1 MTAAGASSRDVIVAL
16 ATAPGNG
23 PMAVVRA
30 SGDGAAEALR
40 RVDARMPEGVMRRC
54 VRAAELRLSA
64 GPLPCLAA
72 CMPGPHSYT
81 GEDAFELFVP
91 GHAEVV
97 RLVLHALMQSPGV
110 REAGPGEFTLRA
122 FEQGRLT
129 LEQAEGVAATIAART
144 DAEVHAAAMLRSG
157 TVGTRVHHVSE
168 AVADLLALVEAG
180 IDFTDQED
188 VVAIGRAELCAGIQ
202 TAIASLREMIDGSVP
217 LERLAATPWV
227 VLAGAPNAGKS
238 ALFNALLGRQRA
250 VVAAVAG
257 TTRDV
262 LVEPWRVPA
271 TSGSLEVLL
280 VDAPGEMCEAQGL
293 DALGQ
298 HMRDQAMQRATITI
312 ACDAD
317 GRFDE
322 AIEQSCRI
330 RVHTK
335 CDRSVAARPGTIATS
350 ALHGTGLDA
359 LAAAVGRMAEGLGA
373 TAATEGAVL
382 AERHR
387 TLISEAI
394 DHLQAALGAA
404 QTGTGRVMEHPELVS
419 AALHGA
425 IESLGGIVGR
435 LAPDDILGRIFSR
448 FCVGK

>member
-30 SGDGAAEALR
+30 SGDGAVEALR
-40 RVDARMPEGVMRRC
+40 RVDARMPEGPMRRC

-64 GPLPCLAA
+64 GPLPCLVA

-97 RLVLHALMQSPGV
+97 RLVLHALTQSPGV

-157 TVGTRVHHVSE
+157 TIGTRVHHVSE
-168 AVADLLALVEAG
+168 TVADLLALVEAG

-188 VVAIGRAELCAGIQ
+188 VVAIGRAELCAGID
-202 TAIASLREMIDGSVP
+202 AAMASLREMIDGSVP

-271 TSGSLEVLL
+271 TSGTLEVLL
-280 VDAPGEMCEAQGL
+280 VDAPGEMREAQG
-293 DALGQ
+293 DV
-298 HMRDQAMQRATITI
+298 RDQQIRLQLVHEEVEQRA
-312 ACDAD
+312 
-317 GRFDE
+317 
-322 AIEQSCRI
+322 
-330 RVHTK
+330 RVHAEAGAHEVRERR
-335 CDRSVAARPGTIATS
+335 DRVALVGAHDHERQRPAAQARGSERGPQPRARRAASISGPSRAGATS
-350 ALHGTGLDA
+350 TRKRTTTSRSSSQRRSSASTPS
-359 LAAAVGRMAEGLGA
+359 A
-373 TAATEGAVL
+373 TASPTSPT
-382 AERHR
+382 RCR
-387 TLISEAI
+387 SST
-394 DHLQAALGAA
+394 
-404 QTGTGRVMEHPELVS
+404 RP
-419 AALHGA
+419 
-425 IESLGGIVGR
+425 
-435 LAPDDILGRIFSR
+435 
-448 FCVGK
+448 

>member
-1 MTAAGASSRDVIVAL
+1 MV
-16 ATAPGNG
+16 
-23 PMAVVRA
+23 
-30 SGDGAAEALR
+30 
-40 RVDARMPEGVMRRC
+40 
-54 VRAAELRLSA
+54 
-64 GPLPCLAA
+64 
-72 CMPGPHSYT
+72 
-81 GEDAFELFVP
+81 
-91 GHAEVV
+91 
-97 RLVLHALMQSPGV
+97 
-110 REAGPGEFTLRA
+110 
-122 FEQGRLT
+122 
-129 LEQAEGVAATIAART
+129 
-144 DAEVHAAAMLRSG
+144 
-157 TVGTRVHHVSE
+157 
-168 AVADLLALVEAG
+168 
-180 IDFTDQED
+180 
-188 VVAIGRAELCAGIQ
+188 
-202 TAIASLREMIDGSVP
+202 DGSVP

-271 TSGSLEVLL
+271 TSGTLEVLL
-280 VDAPGEMCEAQGL
+280 VDAPGEMREAQGL

-298 HMRDQAMQRATITI
+298 HMRDQAMRRATITV

-317 GRFDE
+317 GRFTE
-322 AIEQSCRI
+322 ATGQSCRI
-330 RVHTK
+330 CVHTK
-335 CDRSVAARPGTIATS
+335 CDRSAAIAPGTIATS

-359 LAAAVGRMAEGLGA
+359 LATAVGRMAEGLGA
-373 TAATEGAVL
+373 TAATAGVVL

-404 QTGTGRVMEHPELVS
+404 KTGTDRVMEHPELVS

-425 IESLGGIVGR
+425 IESLGGIAGR

>member
-16 ATAPGNG
+16 ATAPGDG

-40 RVDARMPEGVMRRC
+40 HMDARMPEGPMRRC
-54 VRAAELRLSA
+54 VRSAELRLSA
-64 GPLPCLAA
+64 GSLPCLVA

-81 GEDAFELFVP
+81 GEDSFELFVP

-97 RLVLHALMQSPGV
+97 RLVLQASMQSPGV

-144 DAEVHAAAMLRSG
+144 DAEVQAAAMLRSG
-157 TVGTRVHHVSE
+157 TVGTRVHQVSE
-168 AVADLLALVEAG
+168 TVADLLALVEAG

-188 VVAIGRAELCAGIQ
+188 VVAIGRAELCAGIE
-202 TAIASLREMIDGSVP
+202 ASLASLRQMIDGSVP

-227 VLAGAPNAGKS
+227 LLAGAPNAGKS
-238 ALFNALLGRQRA
+238 ALFNALLGRRRA

-271 TSGSLEVLL
+271 TTGTLEVLL
-280 VDAPGEMCEAQGL
+280 VDAPGEMRDAHGL

-312 ACDAD
+312 TCDAD
-317 GRFDE
+317 GRFGE
-322 AIEQSCRI
+322 AIDPSPRI
-330 RVHTK
+330 RVRTK
-335 CDRSVAARPGTIATS
+335 CDGSEAAAPGTIATS
-350 ALHGTGLDA
+350 AMRGTGLDA
-359 LAAAVGRMAEGLGA
+359 LAATVGRMAEGLGA
-373 TAATEGAVL
+373 TTAAAGAVL

-387 TLISEAI
+387 TLIGEAI

-404 QTGTGRVMEHPELVS
+404 QAGKGRVMEHPELVS

-425 IESLGGIVGR
+425 IESLGGIAGR